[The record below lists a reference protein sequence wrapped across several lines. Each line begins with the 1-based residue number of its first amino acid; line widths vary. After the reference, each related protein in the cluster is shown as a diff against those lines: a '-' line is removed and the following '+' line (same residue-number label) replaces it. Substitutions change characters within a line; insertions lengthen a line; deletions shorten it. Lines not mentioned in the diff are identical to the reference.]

1 MNVPALA
8 LPPGVVTVIFT
19 VPDPEGLVTV
29 ICVPESAVTFAA
41 APPKL
46 TPVAPHRLV
55 PVSVTA
61 VPPPVVPLDGD
72 TLVTAGCFACE
83 PEPEPEPD
91 PDPESEPE
99 IPDEPEDE
107 VPEDE
112 VPEDEVPEDEVPE
125 DEVPEDEV
133 PDVDPPDEP
142 EEDEP
147 AECA

>member
-46 TPVAPHRLV
+46 TPVAPLRLV

-83 PEPEPEPD
+83 PEPEPD
-91 PDPESEPE
+91 PE

-112 VPEDEVPEDEVPE
+112 VPEDEVP
-125 DEVPEDEV
+125 
-133 PDVDPPDEP
+133 DEP

>member
-1 MNVPALA
+1 VNVPALA

-46 TPVAPHRLV
+46 TPVAPLRLV

-83 PEPEPEPD
+83 PEPEPEP
-91 PDPESEPE
+91 E

-125 DEVPEDEV
+125 EVPEDEVPEEVPEDEV